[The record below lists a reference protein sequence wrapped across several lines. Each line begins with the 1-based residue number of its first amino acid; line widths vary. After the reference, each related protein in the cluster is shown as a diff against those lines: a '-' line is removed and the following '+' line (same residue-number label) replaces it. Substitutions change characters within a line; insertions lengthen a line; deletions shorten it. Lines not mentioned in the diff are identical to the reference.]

1 MSTLRQLIQDRITAK
16 VSGFKEVAGA
26 AGMANV
32 LAGRLADPGC
42 YVFTDSSDAQH
53 NGHVRTVAQRE
64 IMQLTLVITCR
75 NVRSARG
82 ADADDTS
89 QALRDS
95 VRAVLLGWT
104 PTAGYEPLWKVDHKL
119 ISFANGFLTTADRYR
134 TAHIIT
140 RQPEPPETP

>member
-1 MSTLRQLIQDRITAK
+1 VSTLRQLVQDRIAAK
-16 VSGFKEVAGA
+16 ETDFKEVAGA

-64 IMQLTLVITCR
+64 IIQLTIVITCR

-95 VRAVLLGWT
+95 VRAILLGWT
-104 PTAGYEPLWKVDHKL
+104 PAAGYEPLWKVDHKL

-134 TAHIIT
+134 TARMIT
-140 RQPEPPETP
+140 KP